1 MKLINLCCS
10 THLAS
15 AVISASIAVAI
26 ASFSLSPLV
35 AMALVVIG
43 IIGCAVPAL
52 LLRRRIFEGIVA
64 LEKAVGKSSE
74 HRNQKTH
81 VTEFDSSLEEIRKH
95 VQRWSTAAKR
105 SREQM
110 REFEKL
116 ADKLDNRSEKGMS
129 SENPSQRIQNI
140 IGGITRSIDNQLEQL
155 EHSLGEIQ
163 SSFKQHA
170 SALEDQNDTVTKTT
184 TYVEQLSVNI
194 ASVSQHANHAEKDCQ
209 DVVSVANDATET
221 IAGLKKEVQRV
232 HGGFESSESRLR
244 SLSDRYREIGMIAET
259 ITEISSRTDMLAL
272 NVSIE
277 SVRAGTNSRGF
288 SVVAEEVRKLAEQA
302 SQAAREVTGIV
313 ESIQLETQESTSSI
327 SQYRNDLLKELDD
340 LGKTSNSLEK
350 VRSQS
355 QSTNEQVSDIAKS
368 AGQQIHLTRDLI
380 AAVEKISKT
389 SRHGRRRIEATSWGV
404 NGLSSILESLQGSL
418 SVLRRINSADDSNK
432 ESRGDYEESYDEASQ
447 QGNEADQATLDI
459 ETTAAN

>member
-15 AVISASIAVAI
+15 AVISASIAI
-26 ASFSLSPLV
+26 TISSFSLSPLV
-35 AMALVVIG
+35 VMALVVIG
-43 IIGCAVPAL
+43 VVGCAVPAL
-52 LLRRRIFEGIVA
+52 LLRRRILEGIGT
-64 LEKAVGKSSE
+64 LEKVVGKSSDQ
-74 HRNQKTH
+74 RQQKTH
-81 VTEFDSSLEEIRKH
+81 IAEFDDAVDEIRKH
-95 VQRWSTAAKR
+95 VRRWSTAAKR

-116 ADKLDNRSEKGMS
+116 ADKLDNRTEKGS
-129 SENPSQRIQNI
+129 TNESPCLRIQNI
-140 IGGITRSIDNQLEQL
+140 VGGLTRSIDSQLEQL
-155 EHSLGEIQ
+155 DHALGEIQ
-163 SSFKQHA
+163 TSFKQHA
-170 SALEDQNDTVTKTT
+170 SALEDQNETVTKTT

-209 DVVSVANDATET
+209 DVVSVANVATET
-221 IAGLKKEVQRV
+221 IARLQKEVQRV
-232 HGGFESSESRLR
+232 YGGFETSESRLR
-244 SLSDRYREIGMIAET
+244 SLSDRFREIGMIAET

-340 LGKTSNSLEK
+340 LGETSTSLEK
-350 VRSQS
+350 VRTQS
-355 QSTNEQVSDIAKS
+355 RSTNQQVSDIAKS

-404 NGLSSILESLQGSL
+404 NGLSTILESLRGSMD
-418 SVLRRINSADDSNK
+418 VLRRIHSTDETTKDTRNEFEGNFADPVHQEEELAKSNS
-432 ESRGDYEESYDEASQ
+432 E
-447 QGNEADQATLDI
+447 I
-459 ETTAAN
+459 ETAAVN